1 MPTTTTTTLL
11 LRVKLINSIPSW
23 WSVLASG
30 NQPLLWLLGQTTQT
44 SLQRKSLG
52 FSSCFYSR
60 CQVWKRSLPCLHSAQ
75 GQPADD
81 EGREWWL
88 RCLACQG
95 MMLAGW
101 EGGEEKCKNMIM
113 IMMRWKQSRALSL
126 QLLPNEPASI
136 RSGADQ
142 VWPGH
147 LSVSQNQLSTHFY
160 HNDFRYYWEG
170 GADCGSLLQNEKAD
184 FLMKYRY
191 HDIHTAASSTQMA
204 IFWTLQNLD

>member
-52 FSSCFYSR
+52 FSSCFYSQ
-60 CQVWKRSLPCLHSAQ
+60 CQVWKRSLPCLYPAQ

-101 EGGEEKCKNMIM
+101 EGGEGGEEKCKNMIM

-136 RSGADQ
+136 RSGPDL
-142 VWPGH
+142 VW
-147 LSVSQNQLSTHFY
+147 
-160 HNDFRYYWEG
+160 
-170 GADCGSLLQNEKAD
+170 
-184 FLMKYRY
+184 
-191 HDIHTAASSTQMA
+191 
-204 IFWTLQNLD
+204 